1 MKSRLFSLRLV
12 ALLGTLLGGTGLFLT
27 LNHPSMQKRW
37 VLAQLPANSSIL
49 RAEIGWHAF
58 ELHQLKIPLAD
69 GTQIQIKSLR
79 ADMAPLSWL
88 LQRRVQ
94 LENLELKSVK
104 IDRRARAS
112 ESRQTLPQAVQAG
125 QIALNQLAQ
134 FNRPVFI
141 STLQAQGQILL
152 SKDLQLE
159 FSLKSNSIAPGRST
173 TVLVQSTLRETHP
186 FQDWVSGPVL
196 TSTEISIH
204 QKSDS
209 GFDTIELKSSSEAQD
224 MQASCKL
231 QLDAK
236 TLTAHAAA
244 EFEFKLPAS
253 QVLPP
258 ELAGLTPIA
267 ARLSLQAALAGNELK
282 LTAAKLNL
290 ATDTHGTVQ
299 LQLAQTL
306 SSTNYHELK
315 GELLHIQ
322 LYDFQLATF
331 NPWLPHNY
339 SLQSSQL
346 KLKYTLSRDQRG
358 YFQLSPERLLT
369 LKNVQLIRGHD
380 QPMLRLNILAAPQ
393 IEISP
398 DYNIKISDD
407 TVEISDSNGPLLS
420 ASSTV
425 QLKLSAR
432 PRYQATIAF
441 QLNTM
446 PLLKQPALAGKFQ
459 CHGANIHGQLQID
472 TQAPF
477 PLKLSAK
484 LKKPTTRTSL
494 HAHELQFKVQAT
506 PSNRDSWLYQ
516 IDAASSDQPQ
526 PSSQLHLNGAI
537 HFADSPLHITGA
549 LTSSGFTQTDLQL
562 LLAEFKTTNSPDNKP
577 RLPTR
582 AGNRQ
587 KIAFES
593 GNTAQPSSPPWP
605 AIRAKIQAEIASV
618 KLNSGITLEAIEF
631 ECELE
636 PYSLAVRELQI
647 QLQGG
652 SLTGEANSHFDPNQN
667 KAFRSSCLLTF
678 NQIDPSS
685 FERDEYTIP
694 LRGKFNGALRAA
706 GSSQTWL
713 GTWEKS
719 LGELRL
725 DADAGSISAFQLK
738 PAHRWGMAGA
748 EWAGRGLATLLDN
761 DRINT
766 TTQSMLAIIPYFQ
779 EIPFQQF
786 SLTLSRKVAEAIDIT
801 ELKIQNPELQIQA
814 TGAIF
819 ADPLFNLMQHPML
832 IDLSLSSRGS
842 ILTALDNLDLLAE
855 PHNASEFVA
864 WNEILQ
870 IGGSLAAP
878 DTTAISQLLSH
889 KAQSTIQLKPK
900 SANQQQVI
908 DPIKIGFDALESLLA
923 P

>member
-1 MKSRLFSLRLV
+1 MNSRLFSLRLV
-12 ALLGTLLGGTGLFLT
+12 ALLCSLLCGTGLYLI
-27 LNHPSMQKRW
+27 LNHPSIQKRW
-37 VLAQLPANSSIL
+37 VLAQLPTNSSIQ

-69 GTQIQIKSLR
+69 GTQIQIKLLR

-94 LENLELKSVK
+94 LENLELKAVK
-104 IDRRARAS
+104 IDRRALAS
-112 ESRQTLPQAVQAG
+112 ESWQTLPQAVQAG

-134 FNRPVFI
+134 FNRPMFI

-173 TVLVQSTLRETHP
+173 TVLVQSTLRETNP
-186 FQDWVSGPVL
+186 LQNWASGPVL
-196 TSTEISIH
+196 TATEISIH
-204 QKSDS
+204 QKDDS

-224 MQASCKL
+224 LQAHCKL

-236 TLTAHAAA
+236 TLTAHASA

-267 ARLSLQAALAGNELK
+267 ARLSLQAELAGNGLK

-315 GELLHIQ
+315 GKLLHIE
-322 LYDFQLATF
+322 LSDFPLATF
-331 NPWLPHNY
+331 NPWLPPNY

-369 LKNVQLIRGHD
+369 LKNVQLMRGHN

-407 TVEISDSNGPLLS
+407 TVEISDHSGPILS

-425 QLKLSAR
+425 QLKLSDS
-432 PRYQATIAF
+432 PVYQATIAF

-446 PLLKQPALAGKFQ
+446 PLLKQLALAEKFQ

-472 TQAPF
+472 TLAPF

-484 LKKPTTRTSL
+484 LKKNTTRTSL
-494 HAHELQFKVQAT
+494 HAHDFQFKVRAA

-516 IDAASSDQPQ
+516 IDAASGDQPQ
-526 PSSQLHLNGAI
+526 PSSQLKLNGAI
-537 HFADSPLHITGA
+537 HFAESPLHITGA
-549 LTSSGFTQTDLQL
+549 LTSSGFTQKDLQL
-562 LLAEFKTTNSPDNKP
+562 LLAEFKTTNSPNNNP
-577 RLPTR
+577 RLPTQ
-582 AGNRQ
+582 AATTTRQ
-587 KIAFES
+587 KTAFRS
-593 GNTAQPSSPPWP
+593 QNTALPSSPPWP
-605 AIRAKIQAEIASV
+605 AIRAKVQAEIASV

-636 PYSLAVRELQI
+636 PNSLAVRELQI

-652 SLTGEANSHFDPNQN
+652 SLTGEANSFFDPNQN

-685 FERDEYTIP
+685 FVRDANSIP
-694 LRGKFNGALRAA
+694 LRGKFNGILRAA

-725 DADAGSISAFQLK
+725 DADEGSISAFQLK
-738 PAHRWGMAGA
+738 PGHRWGMAGA
-748 EWAGRGLATLLDN
+748 DWAGRGLATLLGN
-761 DRINT
+761 DRIDN
-766 TTQSMLAIIPYFQ
+766 TTQSMLTIIPYFQ
-779 EIPFQQF
+779 EIPFKQF
-786 SLTLSRKVAEAIDIT
+786 SLTLSRQVAEAVDIT
-801 ELKIQNPELQIQA
+801 ELKIQNSELQIQA
-814 TGAIF
+814 TCAIF

-842 ILTALDNLDLLAE
+842 ILAALDNLDLLDE
-855 PHNASEFVA
+855 PYNASEFVV

-870 IGGSLAAP
+870 IGGSLA
-878 DTTAISQLLSH
+878 
-889 KAQSTIQLKPK
+889 
-900 SANQQQVI
+900 
-908 DPIKIGFDALESLLA
+908 
-923 P
+923 